1 MLRNPGLRKSVEQP
15 VLDLNFATSQIGS
28 NAAPDARI
36 DFSRGSNAYFVDS
49 DGLLK
54 KSPHNL
60 ILQSEDFGTSWTA
73 NGDTTVATN
82 QIVAP
87 DGTITADKIS
97 SANFGSGAN
106 HVRQQV
112 NLPSGTVNMSVFVKD
127 GGLGTIKLRSITL
140 DPSTVDH
147 SSVFTFSSESWTGL
161 NASHT
166 NAFVESYG
174 NGWYRIGFDV
184 NNPATSATGGVQ
196 MRLSANTGNGFIYL
210 WGAQISQHTTLPV
223 DNPYIKTTSSAVYAA
238 RLDHDPATNTPRG
251 LLVEE
256 ARTNVAPNS
265 EEFADI
271 SGTTRSASNLL
282 APDGT
287 NTADEF
293 TITSDSAVHQFG
305 GDSFSG
311 GLITTGTVSTSSFF
325 IKLINGTP
333 NIAVRGFGRGGGGSG
348 GSYPVFNLTN
358 GTVIHAG
365 TQWEGA
371 SIEDYGNG
379 WFRIAVSVN
388 PSSATATI
396 IHFIASGDDDG
407 TISYTGNGT
416 DKVAVWGLQHEIGT
430 FPTSYIKTTGASVTR
445 NADVATMGPTTGGTE
460 LIANGTFD
468 TDTNNWQAGTAT
480 LSSVSGKLRVTST
493 GGDYPMAFQTL
504 TTVVGRRYR
513 LTVDVTVGNTPQGA
527 VVQVNA
533 ETGQGFTSSSGLI
546 TSNTTYTTDFTA
558 NITNVNILLHGHT
571 GTSAGQYQEFDNVSV
586 RELYP
591 FEQFEQSQGTIVAEI
606 THETVANPSST
617 YYPATLVFK
626 EGGAA
631 GNGIY
636 FINAIGPAFSQD
648 TTRYAYI
655 KADGA
660 NQVNGLGQKVDPGV
674 PFVQALSYATNNVD
688 QFISGDVP
696 SGGQSDN
703 SCTLPHPDQIV
714 FNNDSK
720 GAYYIKRLTYFNRKV
735 SDDTLQ
741 FLSDV

>member
-460 LIANGTFD
+460 LVTNGTYD
-468 TDTNNWQAGTAT
+468 TDTSGWSNSKST
-480 LSSVSGKLRVTST
+480 LSVVSGRLRVTST
-493 GGDYPMAFQTL
+493 GGSYPMAFQTL
-504 TTVVGRRYR
+504 TTVIGRRYR
-513 LTVDVTVGNTPQGA
+513 ITADVTFGTTAGA
-527 VVQVNA
+527 VVQVNS
-533 ETGQGFTSSSGLI
+533 ETGQSFTTSGGVLTSSGSV
-546 TSNTTYTTDFTA
+546 SVDFTA
-558 NITNVNILLHGHT
+558 NITNTNIILHGNT

-591 FEQFEQSQGTIVAEI
+591 FELY
-606 THETVANPSST
+606 NPSEGTVVCEFERHDNTAFDYIWSFGFGT
-617 YYPATLVFK
+617 DGQNEAGLVHLDATRVFHNILT
-626 EGGAA
+626 GGAQQITYSPVTVEPGDRA
-631 GNGIY
+631 
-636 FINAIGPAFSQD
+636 INAF
-648 TTRYAYI
+648 AY
-655 KADGA
+655 
-660 NQVNGLGQKVDPGV
+660 Q
-674 PFVQALSYATNNVD
+674 TNNVNAS
-688 QFISGDVP
+688 FSRNG
-696 SGGQSDN
+696 SFTHS
-703 SCTLPHPDQIV
+703 
-714 FNNDSK
+714 FNDTSYSNPPTDKFGIGIRLSEI
-720 GAYYIKRLTYFNRKV
+720 GVCNNHIKRLTYYPYRLNDAVCDSKV
-735 SDDTLQ
+735 S
-741 FLSDV
+741 S

>member
-460 LIANGTFD
+460 LVTNGTYD
-468 TDTNNWQAGTAT
+468 TDTSGWSNSKST
-480 LSSVSGKLRVTST
+480 LSVVSGRLRVTST
-493 GGDYPMAFQTL
+493 GGSYPMAFQTL
-504 TTVVGRRYR
+504 TTVIGRRYR
-513 LTVDVTVGNTPQGA
+513 ITADVTFGTTAGA
-527 VVQVNA
+527 VVQVNS
-533 ETGQGFTSSSGLI
+533 ETGQSFTTSGGVLTSSGSV
-546 TSNTTYTTDFTA
+546 SVDFTA
-558 NITNVNILLHGHT
+558 NITNTNIILHGNT

-591 FEQFEQSQGTIVAEI
+591 FEAY
-606 THETVANPSST
+606 NPSEGTVVCEFERHDNTAIDYIWSFGFGT
-617 YYPATLVFK
+617 DGQNEAGLVHLDATRVFHNILT
-626 EGGAA
+626 GGAQQITYSPVTVEPGDRA
-631 GNGIY
+631 
-636 FINAIGPAFSQD
+636 INAF
-648 TTRYAYI
+648 AY
-655 KADGA
+655 
-660 NQVNGLGQKVDPGV
+660 Q
-674 PFVQALSYATNNVD
+674 TNNVNAS
-688 QFISGDVP
+688 FSRNG
-696 SGGQSDN
+696 SFTHS
-703 SCTLPHPDQIV
+703 
-714 FNNDSK
+714 FNDTSYSNPPTDKFGIGIRLSEI
-720 GAYYIKRLTYFNRKV
+720 GVCNNHIKRLTYYPYRLNDAVCDSKV
-735 SDDTLQ
+735 S
-741 FLSDV
+741 S

>member
-460 LIANGTFD
+460 LVTNGTYD
-468 TDTNNWQAGTAT
+468 TDTSGWSNSKST
-480 LSSVSGKLRVTST
+480 LSVVSGRLRVTST
-493 GGDYPMAFQTL
+493 GGSYPMAFQTL
-504 TTVVGRRYR
+504 TTVIGRRYR
-513 LTVDVTVGNTPQGA
+513 ITADVTFGTTAGA
-527 VVQVNA
+527 VVQVNS
-533 ETGQGFTSSSGLI
+533 ETGQSFTTSGGVLTSSGSV
-546 TSNTTYTTDFTA
+546 SVDFTA
-558 NITNVNILLHGHT
+558 NITNTNIILHGNT

-591 FEQFEQSQGTIVAEI
+591 FEAY
-606 THETVANPSST
+606 NPSEGTVVCEFERHDNTAFDYIWSFGFGT
-617 YYPATLVFK
+617 DGQNEAGLVHLDATRVFHNILT
-626 EGGAA
+626 GGAQQITYSPVTVEPGDRA
-631 GNGIY
+631 
-636 FINAIGPAFSQD
+636 INAF
-648 TTRYAYI
+648 AY
-655 KADGA
+655 
-660 NQVNGLGQKVDPGV
+660 Q
-674 PFVQALSYATNNVD
+674 TNNVNAS
-688 QFISGDVP
+688 FSRN
-696 SGGQSDN
+696 GGFTHS
-703 SCTLPHPDQIV
+703 
-714 FNNDSK
+714 FNDTSYSNPPTDKFGIGIRLSEI
-720 GAYYIKRLTYFNRKV
+720 GVCNNHIKRLTYYPYRLNDAVCDSKV
-735 SDDTLQ
+735 S
-741 FLSDV
+741 S

>member
-430 FPTSYIKTTGASVTR
+430 FPTSYIKTTGASVPR

-460 LIANGTFD
+460 LVTNGTYD
-468 TDTNNWQAGTAT
+468 TDTSGWSNSKST
-480 LSSVSGKLRVTST
+480 LSVVSGRLRVTST
-493 GGDYPMAFQTL
+493 GGSYPMAFQTL
-504 TTVVGRRYR
+504 TTVIGRRYR
-513 LTVDVTVGNTPQGA
+513 ITADVTFGTTAGA
-527 VVQVNA
+527 VVQVNS
-533 ETGQGFTSSSGLI
+533 ETGQSFTTSGGVLTSSGSV
-546 TSNTTYTTDFTA
+546 SVDFTA
-558 NITNVNILLHGHT
+558 NITNTNIILHGNT

-591 FEQFEQSQGTIVAEI
+591 FEAY
-606 THETVANPSST
+606 NPSEGTVVCEFERHDNTAFDYIWSFGFGT
-617 YYPATLVFK
+617 DGQNEAGLVHLDATRVFHNILT
-626 EGGAA
+626 GGAQQITYSPVTVEPGDRA
-631 GNGIY
+631 
-636 FINAIGPAFSQD
+636 INAF
-648 TTRYAYI
+648 AY
-655 KADGA
+655 
-660 NQVNGLGQKVDPGV
+660 Q
-674 PFVQALSYATNNVD
+674 TNNVNAS
-688 QFISGDVP
+688 FSRNG
-696 SGGQSDN
+696 SFTHS
-703 SCTLPHPDQIV
+703 
-714 FNNDSK
+714 FNDTSYSNPPTDKFGIGIRLSEI
-720 GAYYIKRLTYFNRKV
+720 GVCNNHIKRLTYYPYRLNDAVCDSK
-735 SDDTLQ
+735 
-741 FLSDV
+741 LSS

>member
-15 VLDLNFATSQIGS
+15 VLALNFATSQIGS

-460 LIANGTFD
+460 LVTNGTYD
-468 TDTNNWQAGTAT
+468 TDTSGWSNSKST
-480 LSSVSGKLRVTST
+480 LSVVSGRLRVTST
-493 GGDYPMAFQTL
+493 GGSYPMAFQTL
-504 TTVVGRRYR
+504 TTVIGRRYR
-513 LTVDVTVGNTPQGA
+513 ITADVTFGTTAGA
-527 VVQVNA
+527 VVQVNS
-533 ETGQGFTSSSGLI
+533 ETGQSFTTSGGVLTSSGSV
-546 TSNTTYTTDFTA
+546 SVDFTA
-558 NITNVNILLHGHT
+558 NITNTNIILHGNT

-591 FEQFEQSQGTIVAEI
+591 FEAY
-606 THETVANPSST
+606 NPSEGTVVCEFERHDNTAFDYIWSFGFGT
-617 YYPATLVFK
+617 DGQNEAGLVHLDATRVFHNILT
-626 EGGAA
+626 GGAQQITYSPVTVEPGDRA
-631 GNGIY
+631 
-636 FINAIGPAFSQD
+636 INAF
-648 TTRYAYI
+648 AY
-655 KADGA
+655 
-660 NQVNGLGQKVDPGV
+660 Q
-674 PFVQALSYATNNVD
+674 TNNVNAS
-688 QFISGDVP
+688 FSRNG
-696 SGGQSDN
+696 SFTHS
-703 SCTLPHPDQIV
+703 
-714 FNNDSK
+714 FNDTSYSNPPTDKFGIGIRLSEI
-720 GAYYIKRLTYFNRKV
+720 GVCNNHIKRLTYYPYRLNDAVCDSKV
-735 SDDTLQ
+735 S
-741 FLSDV
+741 S

>member
-15 VLDLNFATSQIGS
+15 VLDLNFAASQIGS

-460 LIANGTFD
+460 LVTNGTYD
-468 TDTNNWQAGTAT
+468 TDTSGWSNSKST
-480 LSSVSGKLRVTST
+480 LSVVSGRLRVTST
-493 GGDYPMAFQTL
+493 GGSYPMAFQTL
-504 TTVVGRRYR
+504 TTVIGRRYR
-513 LTVDVTVGNTPQGA
+513 ITADVTFGTTAGA
-527 VVQVNA
+527 VVQVNS
-533 ETGQGFTSSSGLI
+533 ETGQSFTTSGGVLTSSGSV
-546 TSNTTYTTDFTA
+546 SVDFTA
-558 NITNVNILLHGHT
+558 NITNTNIILHGNT

-591 FEQFEQSQGTIVAEI
+591 FEAY
-606 THETVANPSST
+606 NPSEGTVVCEFERHDNTAFDYIWSFGFGT
-617 YYPATLVFK
+617 DGQNEAGLVHLDATRVFHNILT
-626 EGGAA
+626 GGAQQITYSPVTVEPGDRA
-631 GNGIY
+631 
-636 FINAIGPAFSQD
+636 INAF
-648 TTRYAYI
+648 AY
-655 KADGA
+655 
-660 NQVNGLGQKVDPGV
+660 Q
-674 PFVQALSYATNNVD
+674 TNNVNAS
-688 QFISGDVP
+688 FSRNG
-696 SGGQSDN
+696 SFTHS
-703 SCTLPHPDQIV
+703 
-714 FNNDSK
+714 FNDTSYSNPPTDKFGIGIRLSEI
-720 GAYYIKRLTYFNRKV
+720 GVCNNHIKRLTYYPYRLNDAVCDSKV
-735 SDDTLQ
+735 S
-741 FLSDV
+741 S

>member
-460 LIANGTFD
+460 LVTNGTYD
-468 TDTNNWQAGTAT
+468 TDTSGWSNSKST
-480 LSSVSGKLRVTST
+480 LSVVSGRLRVTST
-493 GGDYPMAFQTL
+493 GGSYPMAFQTL
-504 TTVVGRRYR
+504 TTVIGRRYR
-513 LTVDVTVGNTPQGA
+513 ITADVTFGTTAGA
-527 VVQVNA
+527 VVQVNS
-533 ETGQGFTSSSGLI
+533 ETGQSFTTSGGVLTSSGSV
-546 TSNTTYTTDFTA
+546 SVDFTA
-558 NITNVNILLHGHT
+558 NITNTNIILHGNT
-571 GTSAGQYQEFDNVSV
+571 GTSAGQYQELDNVSV

-591 FEQFEQSQGTIVAEI
+591 FEAY
-606 THETVANPSST
+606 NPSEGTVVCEFERHDNTAFDYIWSFGFGT
-617 YYPATLVFK
+617 DGQNEAGLVHLDATRVFHNILT
-626 EGGAA
+626 GGAQQITYSPVTVEPGDRA
-631 GNGIY
+631 
-636 FINAIGPAFSQD
+636 INAF
-648 TTRYAYI
+648 AY
-655 KADGA
+655 
-660 NQVNGLGQKVDPGV
+660 Q
-674 PFVQALSYATNNVD
+674 TNNVNAS
-688 QFISGDVP
+688 FSRNG
-696 SGGQSDN
+696 SFTHS
-703 SCTLPHPDQIV
+703 
-714 FNNDSK
+714 FNDTSYSNPPTDKFGIGIRLSEI
-720 GAYYIKRLTYFNRKV
+720 GVCNNHIKRLTYYPYRLNDAVCDSKV
-735 SDDTLQ
+735 S
-741 FLSDV
+741 S

>member
-460 LIANGTFD
+460 LVTNGTYD
-468 TDTNNWQAGTAT
+468 TDTSGWSNSKST
-480 LSSVSGKLRVTST
+480 LSVVSGRLRVTST
-493 GGDYPMAFQTL
+493 GGSYPMAFQTL
-504 TTVVGRRYR
+504 TTVIGRRYR
-513 LTVDVTVGNTPQGA
+513 ITADVTFGTTAGA
-527 VVQVNA
+527 VVQVNS
-533 ETGQGFTSSSGLI
+533 ETGQSFTTSGGVLTSSGSV
-546 TSNTTYTTDFTA
+546 SVDFTA
-558 NITNVNILLHGHT
+558 NITNTNIILHGNT

-591 FEQFEQSQGTIVAEI
+591 FEAY
-606 THETVANPSST
+606 NPSEGTVVCEFERHDNTAFDYIWSFGFGT
-617 YYPATLVFK
+617 DGQNEAGLVHLDATRVFHNILT
-626 EGGAA
+626 GGAQQITYSPVTVEPGDRA
-631 GNGIY
+631 
-636 FINAIGPAFSQD
+636 INAF
-648 TTRYAYI
+648 AY
-655 KADGA
+655 
-660 NQVNGLGQKVDPGV
+660 Q
-674 PFVQALSYATNNVD
+674 TNNVNAS
-688 QFISGDVP
+688 FSRNG
-696 SGGQSDN
+696 SFTHS
-703 SCTLPHPDQIV
+703 
-714 FNNDSK
+714 FNDTSYSNPPTDKFGIGIRLSEI
-720 GAYYIKRLTYFNRKV
+720 GVCNNHIKRLTYYPYRLNDAVCDSKV
-735 SDDTLQ
+735 S
-741 FLSDV
+741 S

>member
-460 LIANGTFD
+460 LVTNGTYD
-468 TDTNNWQAGTAT
+468 TDTSGWSNSKST
-480 LSSVSGKLRVTST
+480 LSVVSGRLRVTST
-493 GGDYPMAFQTL
+493 GGSYPMAFQTL
-504 TTVVGRRYR
+504 TTVIGRRYR
-513 LTVDVTVGNTPQGA
+513 ITADVTFGTTAGA
-527 VVQVNA
+527 VVQVNS
-533 ETGQGFTSSSGLI
+533 ETGQSFTTSGGVLTSSGSV
-546 TSNTTYTTDFTA
+546 SVDFTA
-558 NITNVNILLHGHT
+558 NITNTNIILHGNT
-571 GTSAGQYQEFDNVSV
+571 GTSAGQYQEFDNISV

-591 FEQFEQSQGTIVAEI
+591 FEAYNPAEGTVVCEFERHDNTAFDYIWSFGFGTDGQNEAGLV
-606 THETVANPSST
+606 HLD
-617 YYPATLVFK
+617 ATRVFHNILT
-626 EGGAA
+626 GGAQQITYSPVTVEPGDRA
-631 GNGIY
+631 
-636 FINAIGPAFSQD
+636 INAF
-648 TTRYAYI
+648 AY
-655 KADGA
+655 
-660 NQVNGLGQKVDPGV
+660 Q
-674 PFVQALSYATNNVD
+674 TNNVNAS
-688 QFISGDVP
+688 FSRNG
-696 SGGQSDN
+696 SFTHS
-703 SCTLPHPDQIV
+703 
-714 FNNDSK
+714 FNDTSYSNPPTDKFGIGIRLSEI
-720 GAYYIKRLTYFNRKV
+720 GVCNNHIKRLTYYPYRLNDAVCDSKV
-735 SDDTLQ
+735 S
-741 FLSDV
+741 S

>member
-1 MLRNPGLRKSVEQP
+1 MLRNVGLRKSVEQP
-15 VLDLNFATSQIGS
+15 VLDLNFAASQIGS
-28 NAAPDARI
+28 NGAPDARI

-460 LIANGTFD
+460 LVTNGTYD
-468 TDTNNWQAGTAT
+468 TDTSGWSNSKST
-480 LSSVSGKLRVTST
+480 LSVVSGRLRVTST
-493 GGDYPMAFQTL
+493 GGSYPMAFQTL
-504 TTVVGRRYR
+504 TTVIGRRYR
-513 LTVDVTVGNTPQGA
+513 ITADVTFGTTAGA
-527 VVQVNA
+527 VVQVNS
-533 ETGQGFTSSSGLI
+533 ETGQSFTTSGGVLTSSGSV
-546 TSNTTYTTDFTA
+546 SVDFTA
-558 NITNVNILLHGHT
+558 NITNTNIILHGNT

-591 FEQFEQSQGTIVAEI
+591 FEAY
-606 THETVANPSST
+606 NPSEGTVVCEFERHDNTAFDYIWSFGFGT
-617 YYPATLVFK
+617 DGQNEAGLVHLDATRVFHNILT
-626 EGGAA
+626 GGAQQITYSPVTVEPGDRA
-631 GNGIY
+631 
-636 FINAIGPAFSQD
+636 INAF
-648 TTRYAYI
+648 AY
-655 KADGA
+655 
-660 NQVNGLGQKVDPGV
+660 Q
-674 PFVQALSYATNNVD
+674 TNNVNAS
-688 QFISGDVP
+688 FSRNG
-696 SGGQSDN
+696 SFTHS
-703 SCTLPHPDQIV
+703 
-714 FNNDSK
+714 FNDTSYSNPPTDKFGIGIRLSEI
-720 GAYYIKRLTYFNRKV
+720 GVCNNHIKRLTYYPYRLNDAVCDSKV
-735 SDDTLQ
+735 S
-741 FLSDV
+741 S

>member
-460 LIANGTFD
+460 LVTNGTYD
-468 TDTNNWQAGTAT
+468 TDTSGWSNSKST
-480 LSSVSGKLRVTST
+480 LSVVSGRLRVTST
-493 GGDYPMAFQTL
+493 GGSYPMAFQTL
-504 TTVVGRRYR
+504 TTVIGRRYR
-513 LTVDVTVGNTPQGA
+513 ITADVTFGTTAGA
-527 VVQVNA
+527 VVQVNS
-533 ETGQGFTSSSGLI
+533 ETGQSFTTSGGVLTSSGSV
-546 TSNTTYTTDFTA
+546 SVDFTA
-558 NITNVNILLHGHT
+558 NITNTNIILHGNT

-591 FEQFEQSQGTIVAEI
+591 FEAY
-606 THETVANPSST
+606 NPSEGTVVCEFERHDNTAFDYIWSFGFGT
-617 YYPATLVFK
+617 DGQNEAGLVHLDATRVFHNILT
-626 EGGAA
+626 GGAQQITYSPVTVEPGDRA
-631 GNGIY
+631 
-636 FINAIGPAFSQD
+636 INAF
-648 TTRYAYI
+648 AY
-655 KADGA
+655 
-660 NQVNGLGQKVDPGV
+660 Q
-674 PFVQALSYATNNVD
+674 TNNVNAS
-688 QFISGDVP
+688 FSRNG
-696 SGGQSDN
+696 SFTHS
-703 SCTLPHPDQIV
+703 
-714 FNNDSK
+714 FNDTSYSNPPTDKFGIGIRLSEI
-720 GAYYIKRLTYFNRKV
+720 GVCNNHIKRLTYYPYRLNDAVCDSKV
-735 SDDTLQ
+735 SSL
-741 FLSDV
+741 

>member
-1 MLRNPGLRKSVEQP
+1 M
-15 VLDLNFATSQIGS
+15 
-28 NAAPDARI
+28 
-36 DFSRGSNAYFVDS
+36 
-49 DGLLK
+49 
-54 KSPHNL
+54 
-60 ILQSEDFGTSWTA
+60 
-73 NGDTTVATN
+73 
-82 QIVAP
+82 
-87 DGTITADKIS
+87 
-97 SANFGSGAN
+97 
-106 HVRQQV
+106 
-112 NLPSGTVNMSVFVKD
+112 
-127 GGLGTIKLRSITL
+127 
-140 DPSTVDH
+140 
-147 SSVFTFSSESWTGL
+147 
-161 NASHT
+161 
-166 NAFVESYG
+166 
-174 NGWYRIGFDV
+174 
-184 NNPATSATGGVQ
+184 
-196 MRLSANTGNGFIYL
+196 
-210 WGAQISQHTTLPV
+210 
-223 DNPYIKTTSSAVYAA
+223 YAA

-460 LIANGTFD
+460 LVTNGTYD
-468 TDTNNWQAGTAT
+468 TDTSGWSNSKST
-480 LSSVSGKLRVTST
+480 LSVVSGRLRVTST
-493 GGDYPMAFQTL
+493 GGSYPMAFQTL
-504 TTVVGRRYR
+504 TTVIGRRYR
-513 LTVDVTVGNTPQGA
+513 ITADVTFGTTAGA
-527 VVQVNA
+527 VVQVNS
-533 ETGQGFTSSSGLI
+533 ETGQSFTTSGGVLTSSGSV
-546 TSNTTYTTDFTA
+546 SVDFTA
-558 NITNVNILLHGHT
+558 NITNTNIILHGNT